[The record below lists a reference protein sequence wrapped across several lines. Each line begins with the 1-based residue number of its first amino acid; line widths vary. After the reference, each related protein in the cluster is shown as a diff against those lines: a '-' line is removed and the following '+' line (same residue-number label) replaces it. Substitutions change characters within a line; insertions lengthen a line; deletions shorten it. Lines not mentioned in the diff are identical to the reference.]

1 MNNTKTI
8 RELTVRL
15 YIFARDRLTSAFPGI
30 YSIYCRVVDGIIAQV
45 QFLHFAVCQIKF
57 SALDFPYAPFA
68 LWRYFLKTPNTNI
81 DTHIHTHKHTY
92 TYRHGHAFIF
102 RDFSSSFE
110 FFTWMARSGEFHAKL
125 QYIAIDFSM
134 TRRCEMFALLLP
146 QQWQLIRVRCTSRYP
161 VIVKVFTEKEI

>member
-1 MNNTKTI
+1 MCPRQLLISHLSIWQSAQLGAKCKHNSRERKRKPLDESPLEKNMNNTKTI
-8 RELTVRL
+8 RELIL
-15 YIFARDRLTSAFPGI
+15 CRDRLTSAFPGI

-110 FFTWMARSGEFHAKL
+110 SFT
-125 QYIAIDFSM
+125 
-134 TRRCEMFALLLP
+134 
-146 QQWQLIRVRCTSRYP
+146 
-161 VIVKVFTEKEI
+161 